1 MQNYASA
8 TVEGFVT
15 HEPVLKTTKTG
26 KSVCSFSIAINH
38 YSNPESPPKVS
49 YLDIETWEKFAEH
62 CSKNVS
68 KGKRVMV
75 IGELRQDRWE
85 GTDGRIQSKIK
96 VVGNQLRLLGSLKA
110 GEERDA
116 AEN

>member
-1 MQNYASA
+1 MQNYATA

-15 HEPVLKTTKTG
+15 HEPVLKTTKSG

-38 YSNPESPPKVS
+38 YSQPDSPPKVS

-62 CSKNVS
+62 CSNNVS

-96 VVGNQLRLLGSLKA
+96 LVGNQLRLLSSMNAMRETELK
-110 GEERDA
+110 
-116 AEN
+116 EN